1 MKIVWT
7 AAAWEDYLHWQKTDQ
22 KILGSINDLIK
33 DIQRDP
39 FKGLGKPEPLKH
51 QLHGWWSRRIT
62 GEHRL
67 VYTVLGKG
75 NDQQLVVAQCRYHY

>member
-33 DIQRDP
+33 DIQRNP

-51 QLHGWWSRRIT
+51 QLQGWWSRRIT

-67 VYTVLGKG
+67 VYAVAGRG
-75 NDQQLVVAQCRYHY
+75 ADQQLVVAQCRYHY